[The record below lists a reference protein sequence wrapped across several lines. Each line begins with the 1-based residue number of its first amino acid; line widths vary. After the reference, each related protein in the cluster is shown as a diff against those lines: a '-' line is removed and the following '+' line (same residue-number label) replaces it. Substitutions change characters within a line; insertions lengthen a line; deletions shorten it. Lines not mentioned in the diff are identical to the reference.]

1 MRDSIIDA
9 FISIIHGMHGVA
21 QPGSQLELRLQSYAA
36 DILHYID
43 ALLLRPNLDTNEEFV
58 RNVYELYLD
67 ITDYYGESI
76 RGYMRQMQGPQ
87 ILRDGLSNFS

>member
-1 MRDSIIDA
+1 
-9 FISIIHGMHGVA
+9 MHGVA

-76 RGYMRQMQGPQ
+76 RG
-87 ILRDGLSNFS
+87 